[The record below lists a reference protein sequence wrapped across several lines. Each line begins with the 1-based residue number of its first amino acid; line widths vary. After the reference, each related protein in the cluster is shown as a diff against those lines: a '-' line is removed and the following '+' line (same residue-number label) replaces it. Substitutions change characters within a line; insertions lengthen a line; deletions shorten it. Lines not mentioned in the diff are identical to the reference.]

1 MFGVGSEGLAD
12 LMACRSGLPTFPI
25 SHAMHSVIQAHLAS
39 EVPHWTLWA
48 WFRGGRGRGEREW
61 LSASSPASAETATRR
76 RLVQRRRQR
85 SERQWQ
91 QGEQ

>member
-1 MFGVGSEGLAD
+1 MFGVGSEVLVD

-48 WFRGGRGRGEREW
+48 GSGEGVGVGSGNGSQR
-61 LSASSPASAETATRR
+61 PP
-76 RLVQRRRQR
+76 RLVQRRRL
-85 SERQWQ
+85 
-91 QGEQ
+91 GGN